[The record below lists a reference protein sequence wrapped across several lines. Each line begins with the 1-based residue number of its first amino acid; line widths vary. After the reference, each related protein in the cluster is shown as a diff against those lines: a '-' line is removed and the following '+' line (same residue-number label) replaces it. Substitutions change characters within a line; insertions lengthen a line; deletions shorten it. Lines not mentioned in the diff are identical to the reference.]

1 MLSFEHDR
9 GLRVQ
14 THACEAEVVAWHLA
28 CFGTRDRSVNE
39 DVEVSTG
46 IWAAASGMVGQQTAL
61 DVAAGNIANA
71 GTPGFRADR
80 ALFRQTLVAANNRAV
95 PTQSLRYSVARTVE
109 PDRRQGQ
116 LHQTGRGLDVA
127 LRDPDSLFVV
137 STPAGERYTRAGS
150 FDVRADGR
158 LITQGGELVLGE
170 RHKPIIL
177 PPNSQNVH
185 IAPTGDVIANGEST
199 GMKVL
204 VVSFP
209 RPEGLLKEGSV
220 LLRAQNA
227 GRPVQRDPNLAT
239 ESLELSNASALDG
252 MTSLV
257 TASREFEM
265 MSRVVEAFSDIERR
279 SATDIMSP
287 K

>member
-1 MLSFEHDR
+1 M
-9 GLRVQ
+9 
-14 THACEAEVVAWHLA
+14 
-28 CFGTRDRSVNE
+28 
-39 DVEVSTG
+39 STG
-46 IWAAASGMVGQQTAL
+46 IWAAASGMVGQQAAL

-80 ALFRQTLVAANNRAV
+80 ALFRQTLVSANNRAA
-95 PTQSLRYSVARTVE
+95 PTQALRYSVARTVE

-116 LHQTGRGLDVA
+116 MTQTGRGLDVA
-127 LRDPDSLFVV
+127 LRDPDALFVV
-137 STPAGERYTRAGS
+137 STPRGERYTRAGS
-150 FDVRADGR
+150 FELRSDGR
-158 LITQGGELVLGE
+158 LTTKDGDLVLGTG
-170 RHKPIIL
+170 HKPIVV
-177 PPNSQNVH
+177 PTGAGEVH
-185 IAPTGDVIANGEST
+185 IAPTGELVANGENT
-199 GMKVL
+199 GAKLL

-209 RPEGLLKEGSV
+209 KPEGLLKEGAV

-227 GRPVQRDPNLAT
+227 GRPVQRDPDLMPEA
-239 ESLELSNASALDG
+239 LELSNASALDG

>member
-1 MLSFEHDR
+1 
-9 GLRVQ
+9 
-14 THACEAEVVAWHLA
+14 
-28 CFGTRDRSVNE
+28 
-39 DVEVSTG
+39 
-46 IWAAASGMVGQQTAL
+46 MVGQQAAL

-95 PTQSLRYSVARTVE
+95 PTQALRYSVARTVE

-116 LHQTGRGLDVA
+116 MTQTGRGLDVA
-127 LRDPDSLFVV
+127 LRDPDTLFVV
-137 STPAGERYTRAGS
+137 STPRGERYTRAGS
-150 FDVRADGR
+150 FELRADGR
-158 LITQGGELVLGE
+158 LTTKDGDLVLGTG
-170 RHKPIIL
+170 HKP
-177 PPNSQNVH
+177 VRV
-185 IAPTGDVIANGEST
+185 PTGSTNVRISPTGELTANGEPT
-199 GMKVL
+199 GAKLL

-209 RPEGLLKEGSV
+209 QPQGLVKEGAV
-220 LLRAQNA
+220 LLQAKNA
-227 GRPVQRDPNLAT
+227 GRPVQRDPDLMT

-279 SATDIMSP
+279 SATDIMAP